1 MNIAGSTG
9 DDAALQELGQR
20 LAQYR
25 LNQNLSQ
32 AELGKRAGV
41 SRNTIT
47 RMEAGES
54 TQAANLIR
62 TLRALGLL
70 QNLDALVPEPQVSPL
85 QLASRQGKAR
95 IRARRSQSRPAPKA
109 TDNTADAATLT
120 GQAEKKP
127 WQWDDDA

>member
-1 MNIAGSTG
+1 M
-9 DDAALQELGQR
+9 GQR

-32 AELGKRAGV
+32 ADLGKRAGV

-54 TQAANLIR
+54 TQATNLIR

-85 QLASRQGKAR
+85 QMASRQGNAR
-95 IRARRSQSRPAPKA
+95 IRAGKA
-109 TDNTADAATLT
+109 AAKGTAKVAGVATVT
-120 GQAEKKP
+120 ASGEKKP
-127 WQWDDDA
+127 WEWDDDA

>member
-1 MNIAGSTG
+1 MNITSSTG
-9 DDAALQELGQR
+9 DDAALKELGQR

-32 AELGKRAGV
+32 ADLGKRAGV

-47 RMEAGES
+47 RMEAGKS
-54 TQAANLIR
+54 TQATNLIR

-85 QLASRQGKAR
+85 QMASRQGNAR
-95 IRARRSQSRPAPKA
+95 IRAGKA
-109 TDNTADAATLT
+109 TAKGTAKFVGVATVT
-120 GQAEKKP
+120 ARGEKKP
-127 WQWDDDA
+127 WEWEDDA

>member
-1 MNIAGSTG
+1 MEITNSTG
-9 DDAALQELGQR
+9 DDAALGELGQR

-25 LNQNLSQ
+25 LNENLSQ

-41 SRNTIT
+41 SRNTIN

-54 TQAANLIR
+54 TQASNLLR

-85 QLASRQGKAR
+85 QMANRQGKAR
-95 IRARRSQSRPAPKA
+95 IRAGRAQVKA
-109 TDNTADAATLT
+109 TATVTAQ
-120 GQAEKKP
+120 GEKAP
-127 WQWDDDA
+127 WEWDDDA

>member
-1 MNIAGSTG
+1 MNITSSTG
-9 DDAALQELGQR
+9 DDAALKELGQR

-32 AELGKRAGV
+32 ADLGKRAGV

-54 TQAANLIR
+54 TQATSLIR

-70 QNLDALVPEPQVSPL
+70 QNLDALVPEPQISPL
-85 QLASRQGKAR
+85 QMASRQGKAR
-95 IRARRSQSRPAPKA
+95 IRAGRFHVKAAGTAPV
-109 TDNTADAATLT
+109 TAR
-120 GQAEKKP
+120 GEKKP
-127 WQWDDDA
+127 WEWDDDA